1 MVASTNWTLLERQ
14 GSREVWQK
22 VSRTPDGNTETRYRG
37 EEFTEL
43 EGERQKVEA
52 IRCFGT
58 QTAALAWLSGGTG

>member
-1 MVASTNWTLLERQ
+1 MASANWTLLERQ

-22 VSRTPDGNTETRYRG
+22 VSGTPDGNTETCYRG

-52 IRCFGT
+52 IRRFDT
-58 QTAALAWLSGGTG
+58 QTAALAWLNGGTG

>member
-1 MVASTNWTLLERQ
+1 MTSANWSLLERQ

-22 VSRTPDGNTETRYRG
+22 ASGAPDGSTGVRYRG

-52 IRCFGT
+52 TRCFDT
-58 QTAALAWLSGGTG
+58 QTAALAWLNGGTE

>member
-1 MVASTNWTLLERQ
+1 MASENWTFFERQ

-22 VSRTPDGNTETRYRG
+22 VSGMPNGNNEARYRG

-52 IRCFGT
+52 VRHFDT
-58 QTAALAWLSGGTG
+58 QIAALAWLNSGTG